1 VVEVPLCQPG
11 AGFGGRGFEKS
22 KGILLSSPYGQQI
35 YHYLGMR
42 RRGEKIEKGKKVG
55 S

>member
-1 VVEVPLCQPG
+1 VVRVYLCQPG
-11 AGFGGRGFEKS
+11 AGFRGRGIEKG

-42 RRGEKIEKGKKVG
+42 RRGKKIEKGKKVG
-55 S
+55 N